1 MFYYVKEFAYD
12 ENDVQNNAFAIIISV
27 KQDWENYYCFVENNS
42 QKDMYVLT
50 RFTGTSVSLENNK
63 LQHKCNL

>member
-27 KQDWENYYCFVENNS
+27 KQD
-42 QKDMYVLT
+42 
-50 RFTGTSVSLENNK
+50 
-63 LQHKCNL
+63 